1 LASEPHSSRIID
13 GQIVEGQIVEGLWR
27 APGVARA
34 KPARLSVDATGIA
47 SVGDAQTGEALSSEA
62 FAKLS
67 VSDRVGS
74 IPRRVDFADGSSFE
88 TRDNDGIDRLL
99 RPYRGPRSGLVHEL
113 ERFRPRLIVFV
124 ALVLALSVGIYR
136 FAVPVLVEV
145 AVLATP
151 PIVPQLMSRSLL
163 ASLDGTV
170 FEPSGL
176 SQEKQKSLTDG
187 FDKLAALTPRG
198 LAALTAPDHPA
209 YTLNFRK
216 GGPIGPNAF
225 ALPDGTVILTDE
237 LVALANNDEFVLGV
251 LAHEIGHVEHQH
263 SLRQLYRAAGASA
276 LIMLIG
282 GDIGSGAEDILV
294 QGSALLSLSYSR
306 NAETEADRHSVELMH
321 KAGRDPRAIGHF
333 LELIR
338 DKLGDKEERDFLS
351 THPATPERIAETLRY
366 ADEVAGKQ

>member
-1 LASEPHSSRIID
+1 LASESGSSRIVD
-13 GQIVEGQIVEGLWR
+13 GLWR

-34 KPARLSVDATGIA
+34 TPARLSVDAMGMA
-47 SVGDAQTGEALSSEA
+47 SVGAAQTGEALSSEA
-62 FAKLS
+62 FSQLS
-67 VSDRVGS
+67 VTDRVGS

-88 TRDNDGIDRLL
+88 TRDNDGIDQLL
-99 RPYRGPRSGLVHEL
+99 RPYRGPRSGWVHEL
-113 ERFRPRLIVFV
+113 EKFRPRLIIFV
-124 ALVLALSVGIYR
+124 ALVLAFSVAIYR
-136 FAVPVLVEV
+136 FAVPALVEV
-145 AVLATP
+145 AVLSTP
-151 PIVPQLMSRSLL
+151 PVVPQLMSRSVL

-170 FEPSGL
+170 FEPTGL
-176 SQEKQKSLTDG
+176 SVDKQKALTTD
-187 FDKLAALTPRG
+187 FQKLAALTPRG

-209 YTLNFRK
+209 YTLYFRK

-225 ALPDGTVILTDE
+225 ALPDGTVVLTDE
-237 LVALANNDEFVLGV
+237 LVDLVQNDEMVLGV

-282 GDIGSGAEDILV
+282 GDIGSGTEDILV

-306 NAETEADRHSVELMH
+306 SAEAEADRHSVELMY
-321 KAGRDPRAIGHF
+321 KAGHDPHAIGHF

-351 THPATPERIAETLRY
+351 THPATPERIADTLRY
-366 ADEVAGKQ
+366 ADEIAGKQ